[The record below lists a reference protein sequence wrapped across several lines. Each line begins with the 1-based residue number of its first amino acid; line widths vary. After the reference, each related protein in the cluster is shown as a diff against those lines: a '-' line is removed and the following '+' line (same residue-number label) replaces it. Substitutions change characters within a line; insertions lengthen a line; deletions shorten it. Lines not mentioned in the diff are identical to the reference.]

1 MTNANASFT
10 RLLATNLISSLIC
23 SIVAFGVLEAFCR
36 VKLDDGMRYE
46 FEMWRYATALKV
58 VSGNPEISFVHRPN
72 SRARIMGADVAIN
85 AQGLRDDRSIPS
97 EKPAG
102 TTRIVMLGDSVTLGF
117 GVPLEQTTARLLEG
131 ALNTHDSHRRIEVIN
146 TGVGNYN
153 TSMEVAYFLAE
164 GRRFNPDIVIL
175 NFFVNDAE
183 PTPRPSGNALTRHSL
198 AAVYLSN
205 RFDSASR
212 WAHGAPGWQQYYDDL
227 YQDDRPAWR
236 KAQAAIAD
244 LKQACDRQGASL
256 LLVNYPDLHQTKDY
270 PLTAINAK
278 VKALAERLGI
288 PYLDLLAAVGEET
301 NPQRLWV
308 HSSDPHPNGIATA
321 RYAQMIGDWLVA
333 GAVARR

>member
-1 MTNANASFT
+1 MTRPNASFT
-10 RLLATNLISSLIC
+10 RLLATNLISSLVW
-23 SIVAFGVLEAFCR
+23 SVVALGVLEAFCR
-36 VKLDDGMRYE
+36 VTLDDGMRYE
-46 FEMWRYATALKV
+46 FEMWRYATALKMASV
-58 VSGNPEISFVHRPN
+58 NPEMSFVHRPN

-85 AQGLRDDRSIPS
+85 PQALRDDRSIPN
-97 EKPAG
+97 EKAAG
-102 TTRIVMLGDSVTLGF
+102 TTRIVMLGDSVTFGF

-131 ALNTHDSHRRIEVIN
+131 TLNARDPHRRVEVLN

-164 GRRFNPDIVIL
+164 GRRFNPDVVIL

-183 PTPRPSGNALTRHSL
+183 PTPRPSGNALTRRSL
-198 AAVYLSN
+198 AAVYLAS

-236 KAQAAIAD
+236 KAQAAVAE
-244 LKQACDRQGASL
+244 LKQVCDLQGAAL
-256 LLVNYPDLHQTKDY
+256 LLVNYPDLHQVKDY
-270 PLTAINAK
+270 PLAAINAK
-278 VKALAERLGI
+278 VRALAERLAI
-288 PYLDLLAAVGEET
+288 PYLDLLPAVREET
-301 NPQRLWV
+301 DPQRLWV

-333 GAVARR
+333 GALARR